1 MNAGPDAVLDVLIV
15 DDDPGDA
22 LLIQE
27 FVTQG
32 RSRSSRS
39 THVVSEGSE
48 ALRFVRR
55 LGEFTE
61 SPRPRLVLLD
71 LNLPGLSGLEVLAEI
86 KGDDEF
92 TTIPVVILSS
102 SRHPTDV
109 ERSYGL
115 HANAYIVKPVDLD
128 DFGAAIRSVDNCF
141 LRYAEPAPAPDHEQ
155 YAEHPVLDSR
165 G

>member
-1 MNAGPDAVLDVLIV
+1 MDAGPDAVVDVLIV

-22 LLIQE
+22 LLIKE

-32 RSRSSRS
+32 GLRTSRS
-39 THVVSEGSE
+39 THVVSEGNE

-102 SRHPTDV
+102 SRHPADV

-141 LRYAEPAPAPDHEQ
+141 LHYAESAPVPDHNHN
-155 YAEHPVLDSR
+155 AEHPVLDAR
-165 G
+165 V

>member
-1 MNAGPDAVLDVLIV
+1 MNAGPDAVVDVLIV

-32 RSRSSRS
+32 GPRSSY
-39 THVVSEGSE
+39 VISEGNE

-86 KGDDEF
+86 KGDKES

-141 LRYAEPAPAPDHEQ
+141 LRYAEPAPAPDHDHNT
-155 YAEHPVLDSR
+155 EHPVLDSH